1 MELYQSL
8 IIKLK
13 IIKSNYLLHKN
24 LGLSIEEL
32 KKEKSSYRELFL
44 YEDIYKP
51 ENIKSIVIEFN
62 KLRSFLLEENDKYN
76 NI

>member
-32 KKEKSSYRELFL
+32 KKRK
-44 YEDIYKP
+44 
-51 ENIKSIVIEFN
+51 
-62 KLRSFLLEENDKYN
+62 KL
-76 NI
+76 I

>member
-8 IIKLK
+8 IIKLKIIKLK

-32 KKEKSSYRELFL
+32 KKKAH
-44 YEDIYKP
+44 I
-51 ENIKSIVIEFN
+51 ENYFYMRIFINLKILN
-62 KLRSFLLEENDKYN
+62 LL
-76 NI
+76 